1 MPHVS
6 GRRLSGAQFS
16 FASASWLRADSPVSG
31 GLTAQLHLRTF
42 VMGPSPTHLSARSI
56 LRWQAVGF
64 SALVAVMW
72 IVEVFRLPHLL
83 FGESAE
89 FILARPIM
97 RTLTVL
103 AVWALVHF
111 STKRLLRRLHEL
123 EEFLLIC
130 AWCRKVGDGD
140 RWLSLEDYFDS
151 KFATGTSHGIC
162 PECAVKQLEA
172 HRQRTCA
179 AVEKSTPD
187 A

>member
-1 MPHVS
+1 MATP
-6 GRRLSGAQFS
+6 
-16 FASASWLRADSPVSG
+16 
-31 GLTAQLHLRTF
+31 
-42 VMGPSPTHLSARSI
+42 PTHLSARNI
-56 LRWQAVGF
+56 LRGQAIGF

-72 IVEVFRLPHLL
+72 VVEIFRLPHLL

-89 FILARPIM
+89 FILARPII

-111 STKRLLRRLHEL
+111 TTKRLLRRLHEL

-130 AWCRKVGDGD
+130 AWCRKVGDRD

-162 PECAVKQLEA
+162 PECATKQLEA
-172 HRQRTCA
+172 HHRRTC
-179 AVEKSTPD
+179 VEVGKSTAESGD
-187 A
+187 